1 MSCAVFECSKLDL
14 KQGVTGSY
22 VWLSKFKSCSLY
34 LSVLFLYPGASDSR
48 KLRNS
53 TGSTMTLEVDHFYL
67 SFLHNLLVFTV
78 RC

>member
-1 MSCAVFECSKLDL
+1 MSGAVFECSKLDL

-53 TGSTMTLEVDHFYL
+53 TGSTMTLEADHFYF
-67 SFLHNLLVFTV
+67 SFLHNLFTV
-78 RC
+78 LRQ